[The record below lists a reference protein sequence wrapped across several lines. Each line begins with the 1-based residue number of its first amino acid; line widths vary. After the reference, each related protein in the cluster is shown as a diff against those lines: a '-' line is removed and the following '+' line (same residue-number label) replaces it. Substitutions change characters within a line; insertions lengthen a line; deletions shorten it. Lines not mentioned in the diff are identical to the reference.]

1 MAPKKENGDTERN
14 GTILWWKPMKMAIK
28 NEKDDINGN
37 KKKKMVRSRPQMMCN
52 HVSRRYDFLSCLSQC
67 LCG

>member
-37 KKKKMVRSRPQMMCN
+37 KKRKCCANDHRCECAGE
-52 HVSRRYDFLSCLSQC
+52 LLEESQI
-67 LCG
+67 

>member
-37 KKKKMVRSRPQMMCN
+37 KKENGENSTTNVNIMVK
-52 HVSRRYDFLSCLSQC
+52 
-67 LCG
+67 

>member
-37 KKKKMVRSRPQMMCN
+37 KKRKWWEKHYRCRSSTQ
-52 HVSRRYDFLSCLSQC
+52 
-67 LCG
+67 

>member
-14 GTILWWKPMKMAIK
+14 GTILWWKSMKMAIK

-37 KKKKMVRSRPQMMCN
+37 KKRKWWEIDHRWWNCVGVTTVHQW
-52 HVSRRYDFLSCLSQC
+52 Q
-67 LCG
+67 